1 MNIIRMLYPRLDLR
15 PLRRLR
21 PDLRLYT
28 NPLPQALL
36 CLTSLPRARLYL
48 TNRPRDLR
56 YLTSLP
62 QSPRY
67 LTSLRLCLRGSGGED
82 SPLLPRPWRLL
93 LSVTPTLPTRE
104 LPRLPHLPLTNPRP
118 CRSG

>member
-48 TNRPRDLR
+48 T
-56 YLTSLP
+56 SLP

-93 LSVTPTLPTRE
+93 LSVTATLPT
-104 LPRLPHLPLTNPRP
+104 
-118 CRSG
+118 

>member
-1 MNIIRMLYPRLDLR
+1 MNIIRMLCPRLDLR

-48 TNRPRDLR
+48 T
-56 YLTSLP
+56 SLP

-82 SPLLPRPWRLL
+82 SLLLPRPWRLL

-104 LPRLPHLPLTNPRP
+104 LPRLPHLPLTSPRP